1 MACPKS
7 SLQTQGGFPS
17 KFLSHLESRDFCISS
32 CPVCSFCSLC
42 CSSGPCLTLTIS
54 HHTGQ
59 ALTRITKSSAQL
71 LTILAPV
78 PRLEYLRYGHPC
90 EVCWLNPS
98 FTTEKGTKPQKIHS
112 PISAATSHSCLGP
125 SGSAKQLWKAGTRF
139 LSLSCHN
146 SLQVDLPSHKS
157 ALLSP
162 SCKDVTPVV
171 GDGKVRGT
179 IRVANEG

>member
-32 CPVCSFCSLC
+32 CPVCSFCSQC

-54 HHTGQ
+54 YHKILCPTSYHLGTISQTG
-59 ALTRITKSSAQL
+59 
-71 LTILAPV
+71 V
-78 PRLEYLRYGHPC
+78 FVHYGHPC
-90 EVCWLNPS
+90 EDCWLNPS
-98 FTTEKGTKPQKIHS
+98 YITEKGIKPQKIHS
-112 PISAATSHSCLGP
+112 PISAATPHSCLGP
-125 SGSAKQLWKAGTRF
+125 NGSAKQLWKAVTRF

-157 ALLSP
+157 AFHSP
-162 SCKDVTPVV
+162 SCKDVTPIM